1 MLIQVRDAQGNPQ
14 LVAVQSVAAPT
25 DRSGSIAATG
35 TSLQVM
41 AANTARSGWY
51 FQNSSVNPMTLNDL
65 GTDATQ
71 PNSFVIGA
79 GQVFP
84 PPRYPV
90 SQGAITVAG
99 LQIGDTF
106 VAREW

>member
-1 MLIQVRDAQGNPQ
+1 MLIQVRDAQGNLQ
-14 LVAVQSVAAPT
+14 LVAIQSVAAPT
-25 DRSGSIAATG
+25 DRSGSITATG
-35 TSLQVM
+35 SSQQVM
-41 AANTARSGWY
+41 AANALRSGWY
-51 FQNSSVNPMTLNDL
+51 FQNTSTNPMTLNDL
-65 GTDATQ
+65 GADATQ

-79 GQVFP
+79 GQFFP

-99 LQIGDTF
+99 LQAGDTF